1 MYIQSLFLSTS
12 AAAAIQFSLNHENL
26 KSYSCLL
33 LPSPPSPLTPIFL
46 SYLKTFSYPAL
57 EVKLLRELQGYE
69 MQKLGFYLFHSQ
81 RKQCTG

>member
-1 MYIQSLFLSTS
+1 MYIQSLFLSAS
-12 AAAAIQFSLNHENL
+12 SAAIQFSLTHENL

-33 LPSPPSPLTPIFL
+33 LPSPPPSPFSSL
-46 SYLKTFSYPAL
+46 SCLKTFSYPAL

>member
-1 MYIQSLFLSTS
+1 MYIQSLFLSASS
-12 AAAAIQFSLNHENL
+12 ADIQFSLTHENL

-33 LPSPPSPLTPIFL
+33 LPSPPPSPFSSL
-46 SYLKTFSYPAL
+46 SCLKTFSYPAL

-81 RKQCTG
+81 RKRCTG